1 MTKILKKSE
10 NKKTVKT
17 QKVSKKAAKKTIAAV
32 APVADVNP
40 ADNYKQSMIAASQA
54 YIARRIAAEGDK
66 LSAAK
71 RKEIE
76 GLNLAGAVN
85 ASFEVLQKA
94 NATPKIFENLRLT
107 AYAKA
112 LQRSVIVLN
121 AIATGSYVTK
131 YNCLAGAFVDL
142 KRACVNA
149 GLFCKKEL
157 SFSAYS
163 GGHTGGASPA
173 ASMLGIILDIFNL
186 GEWDNTLKV
195 VKVKPLA
202 IELISKMTI
211 ESPLFFSK

>member
-10 NKKTVKT
+10 NKKTVKN
-17 QKVSKKAAKKTIAAV
+17 QKVNKKAVKKTVAVV
-32 APVADVNP
+32 APIVDINP

-94 NATPKIFENLRLT
+94 NATPELFDNLRLT

-163 GGHTGGASPA
+163 GGRTGGASPA
-173 ASMLGIILDIFNL
+173 ACMLGVVLDMFKL

-202 IELISKMTI
+202 VELISKMTI
-211 ESPLFFSK
+211 QSPLFYSK

>member
-10 NKKTVKT
+10 NKKTVKN
-17 QKVSKKAAKKTIAAV
+17 QKVNKKAAKKTIAAV
-32 APVADVNP
+32 APIADVNP
-40 ADNYKQSMIAASQA
+40 DDNYKQCMIAASQA
-54 YIARRIAAEGDK
+54 YVARRIAAEGDK

-94 NATPKIFENLRLT
+94 NATPELFDHLRLT

-163 GGHTGGASPA
+163 GGRTGGASPA

>member
-10 NKKTVKT
+10 NKKTVKN
-17 QKVSKKAAKKTIAAV
+17 QKVSKKAAKKTIAAA

-85 ASFEVLQKA
+85 ASFEILQKA
-94 NATPKIFENLRLT
+94 SATPEIFENLRLT

-163 GGHTGGASPA
+163 GGRTGGASPA